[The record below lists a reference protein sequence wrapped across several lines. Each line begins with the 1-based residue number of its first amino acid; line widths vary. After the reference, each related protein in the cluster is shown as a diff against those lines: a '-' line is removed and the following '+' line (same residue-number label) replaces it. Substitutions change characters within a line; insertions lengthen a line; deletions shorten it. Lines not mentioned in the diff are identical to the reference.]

1 MDSTCS
7 GGPLIAANGKRIA
20 DLALKSRLPSMSG
33 SRRFVDIGGLMFYGA
48 DRADSRPQNREE
60 QSGDKRSSDTARKVA
75 ATEEKD
81 RAGANWVASK
91 GGQAV
96 KKLFGF
102 FHRTARDEQGITGLE
117 TAIILIAFVVVAT
130 IFAFVVLTTGVF
142 SAERGKETVFAGL
155 EKARGSMEVRGGVV
169 VTATGTTLAVDDI
182 QFAVANT
189 AGGEPV
195 PLNPSG
201 VNNRTVVAYRDD
213 NVVDNDVTYT
223 VTNIV
228 GDTDTLLEP
237 GELKVITIDVAAG
250 VTPAPTLDP
259 NEKFTVEVQ
268 TPVGATLDITRSL
281 PSEFRTVMQLH

>member
-1 MDSTCS
+1 ME
-7 GGPLIAANGKRIA
+7 KVF
-20 DLALKSRLPSMSG
+20 RLLG
-33 SRRFVDIGGLMFYGA
+33 
-48 DRADSRPQNREE
+48 
-60 QSGDKRSSDTARKVA
+60 
-75 ATEEKD
+75 
-81 RAGANWVASK
+81 
-91 GGQAV
+91 
-96 KKLFGF
+96 
-102 FHRTARDEQGITGLE
+102 RTNRDEQGITGLE

-169 VTATGTTLAVDDI
+169 VTATGTTLDVDAI

-195 PLNPSG
+195 PLNPTG
-201 VNNRTVVAYRDD
+201 TNNRTVIAYRDD

-223 VTNIV
+223 VTNVV

-237 GELKVITIDVAAG
+237 GELKVITIDVATG
-250 VTPAPTLDP
+250 VTPAPALDP